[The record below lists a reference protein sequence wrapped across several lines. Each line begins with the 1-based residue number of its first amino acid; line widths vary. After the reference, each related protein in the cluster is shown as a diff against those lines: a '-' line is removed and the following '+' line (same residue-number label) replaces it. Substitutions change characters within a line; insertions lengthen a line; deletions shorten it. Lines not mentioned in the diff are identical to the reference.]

1 MSRFWRCGVDWG
13 EVLERFLQ
21 DEEQGK
27 TALRGIATAE
37 CSRKVR

>member
-1 MSRFWRCGVDWG
+1 VDWG

-27 TALRGIATAE
+27 TALRLVAAAE
-37 CSRKVR
+37 YSGKVR